1 MRHSKYLTKITLIST
16 ITMVAIFCLTGCKHR
31 EEFELNGYVEAEPV
45 LVASSQSGTLTE
57 LHAAKGDWV
66 KPEALLFNLE
76 QVNELAQVAEAQAT
90 YQRLTAIVEDNIKGK
105 RPEEMAALEAEL
117 DSAKASLKL
126 SEIELKRQA
135 DLIKSGYTSKSNLDI
150 LTAQRDK
157 NLALVS
163 ELNAQ
168 IKLAELGARQ
178 DLIEASKE
186 EANAAKARLAQA
198 QWRLDQKN
206 LLLNT
211 PHQARVED
219 IYFRLGEW
227 VPAGTPVMK
236 LQMLEF
242 IKARFFVPE
251 AMLPKIK
258 LGQKIK
264 ILCDGCQQDFFAT
277 ISFIS
282 DQVEFTPPV
291 IFSEQ
296 NRERLVFM
304 VEATPLSTEA
314 VYLKAGQPIQI
325 HWEHVE

>member
-1 MRHSKYLTKITLIST
+1 MRHSKFPTQITLIS
-16 ITMVAIFCLTGCKHR
+16 IAIVTMLLFTGCKRR
-31 EEFELNGYVEAEPV
+31 ENFELNGYIEAEPV
-45 LVASSQSGTLTE
+45 LVASSQPGALTQ
-57 LHAAKGDWV
+57 LHVTKGDWV
-66 KPEALLFNLE
+66 EPKSKLFNLE
-76 QVNELAQVAEAQAT
+76 QVNELAQVTEAQAT
-90 YQRLTAIVEDNIKGK
+90 YQRLTAIIDDNLKGK
-105 RPEEMAALEAEL
+105 RPEELAALQAEL

-126 SEIELKRQA
+126 SEIDLKRQI
-135 DLIKSGYTSKSNLDI
+135 DLIKSGYTSKSNLDS

-157 NLALVS
+157 NLALVA

-178 DLIEASKE
+178 DLIQASKE
-186 EANAAKARLAQA
+186 EANAAKAKLEQA

-206 LLLNT
+206 LILTT
-211 PHQARVED
+211 PHKVRVED
-219 IYFRLGEW
+219 IYFRIGEW

-258 LGQKIK
+258 LGQKIQL
-264 ILCDGCQQDFFAT
+264 LCDGCQQNLFAT
-277 ISFIS
+277 VSFIS
-282 DQVEFTPPV
+282 DHVEFTPPV

-304 VEATPLSTEA
+304 VEATPFPAEA
-314 VYLKAGQPIQI
+314 IHLKAGQPIQI
-325 HWEHVE
+325 HWENIE

>member
-1 MRHSKYLTKITLIST
+1 MRHFKYLIQVTLIT
-16 ITMVAIFCLTGCKHR
+16 VVMAIGLVFAGCKDR
-31 EEFELNGYVEAEPV
+31 ENVELNGYIEAEPV
-45 LVASSQSGTLTE
+45 LVASSQSGTLTQ
-57 LHAAKGDWV
+57 LHTIKGNWLEP
-66 KPEALLFNLE
+66 KSKLFNLE
-76 QVNELAQVAEAQAT
+76 QANELAQVAEAQAT
-90 YQRLTAIVEDNIKGK
+90 YQRLTAIVEDNLKGK
-105 RPEEMAALEAEL
+105 RPEEMAALRAEL

-126 SEIELKRQA
+126 SEVDLKRQA
-135 DLIKSGYTSKSNLDI
+135 DLIKSGYTSKSNLDS

-157 NLALVS
+157 NLALVA

-178 DLIEASKE
+178 DLLQASKE
-186 EANAAKARLAQA
+186 EANASKARLAQA

-206 LLLNT
+206 LVLNT
-211 PHQARVED
+211 PYKARVED

-227 VPAGTPVMK
+227 VPAGSPVVK

-251 AMLPKIK
+251 TMLPKIT
-258 LGQKIK
+258 LGQKIR
-264 ILCDGCQQDFFAT
+264 IVCDGCQQDIFAN

-304 VEATPLSTEA
+304 VEATPSPSHA
-314 VYLKAGQPIQI
+314 MHLKAGQPIQI
-325 HWEHVE
+325 QWEQIK